1 MAVLVLVVLPACGG
15 CGKTDAERAA
25 AERAEIE
32 ERIRD
37 SNVLVPY
44 RALKLTLRAGGT
56 GREPEAVQALWQML
70 AETRKLPEKNATVEE
85 ARQTAEISLR
95 LAVAFYRAK
104 QTLRE
109 HDEDDYPLFLT
120 RAREASHPWG
130 ELSVPGYD
138 GGMEH
143 LFAGCV
149 LTVLDTVDQGQRI
162 PMTEPVLYEFS
173 RATPGPEWPGVL
185 RTSSRAGRGVSF
197 LQAGYHYA
205 AEEELTAYL
214 AEVEQLPVLP
224 LVLGTGDAD
233 LPLLDRALRGM
244 MEREVLRAAGHFL
257 RAWNRMQ
264 LKRDEPA
271 ADDVEQG
278 LKSLAALGVENELT
292 WWGMAFVHFQRGHY
306 EDAAASLDRLA
317 LSPFLDEPTRG
328 ELQASAQALRS
339 QDSRIPLFQK
349 QRAALL
355 LVRALVARAGGLERI
370 LVVTLGEARGQQ
382 VYAPIVWLDRV
393 QQGLAQA
400 SADTVVREA
409 GGLLGKA
416 REAGSQGVDALKE
429 KLGGEERSASP
440 APP

>member
-1 MAVLVLVVLPACGG
+1 MRHAFQMAVLVLAVLPACGG

-44 RALKLTLRAGGT
+44 RALKLTLRAEGT
-56 GREPEAVQALWQML
+56 GREPEAVRALWQML
-70 AETRKLPEKNATVEE
+70 GETRNLPDKAATVEE
-85 ARQTAEISLR
+85 ARQTAEIFLR
-95 LAVAFYRAK
+95 LGAAFYRAK

-120 RAREASHPWG
+120 RARQASHPWG

-143 LFAGCV
+143 LFAGG
-149 LTVLDTVDQGQRI
+149 LWTVLDTVDQGQRI
-162 PMTEPVLYEFS
+162 PMTEAVLYEFS
-173 RATPGPEWPGVL
+173 RATPGPDWPGVFRAL
-185 RTSSRAGRGVSF
+185 SRAGRGVSF
-197 LQAGYHYA
+197 LQARYHYA

-214 AEVEQLPVLP
+214 AEVERLPVLP
-224 LVLGTGDAD
+224 PPVSAGVET
-233 LPLLDRALRGM
+233 LL
-244 MEREVLRAAGHFL
+244 MEREMLRAAGHFL

-278 LKSLAALGVENELT
+278 LKSLTVLGLENELT

-306 EDAAASLDRLA
+306 AQAAESLDRLA
-317 LSPFLDEPTRG
+317 LSPFVDEPTRM
-328 ELQASAQALRS
+328 ELRASAQALRT
-339 QDSRIPLFQK
+339 QDTRIPFLQQ
-349 QRAALL
+349 QRAAIP
-355 LVRALVARAGGLERI
+355 LVRALVARAGGLERM
-370 LVVTLGEARGQQ
+370 LVLVLGEARAEQ

-393 QQGLAQA
+393 QQGLAA
-400 SADTVVREA
+400 SPADAVAREA
-409 GGLLGKA
+409 GGLVGKA
-416 REAGSQGVDALKE
+416 REAGSQGLDALKG
-429 KLGGEERSASP
+429 KLGGGERSASP
-440 APP
+440 ASP